1 MTLSEREQELFD
13 TLERQLQD
21 DDPQLA
27 AALAPPPALSF
38 STRWIVLGVLAA
50 LAGFLTLLIG
60 VMLAGSTASIL
71 VGVLGFAA
79 TGAGIRLALV
89 RRPSA
94 GRSA

>member
-27 AALAPPPALSF
+27 AALAPPPVLTLS
-38 STRWIVLGVLAA
+38 THWLVLGVLAA

-60 VMLAGSTASIL
+60 VMLSDSTASIL

-79 TGAGIRLALV
+79 MGAGIRLALT
-89 RRPSA
+89 RRPSS
-94 GRSA
+94 GSSA